1 MHSGLNLVELNCCA
15 FVQSGECEV
24 SVAPVH
30 PRVTAVEGNKGRV
43 TSLSSLQECSEKV
56 THALVDNISTT
67 GEKLSYPYNC
77 GQM

>member
-1 MHSGLNLVELNCCA
+1 MHCGLNLVQLNCCA
-15 FVQSGECEV
+15 LVQSGECEV

-30 PRVTAVEGNKGRV
+30 SRATALEGDKGRV
-43 TSLSSLQECSEKV
+43 TLSFLQECSEKV

-67 GEKLSYPYNC
+67 GEKFLYPYNC